1 MYWFRDAQVIVDRI
15 TLEKLRTI
23 SEARCKVA
31 LKLSI
36 FRQDKWPFPIFS
48 KRRAKMF
55 FVVALK
61 KKMLISELLVMVTS
75 RFCCLPG
82 DFIFAFTT

>member
-36 FRQDKWPFPIFS
+36 FRQDKWPFPISS

-55 FVVALK
+55 FRSCAEEK
-61 KKMLISELLVMVTS
+61 K
-75 RFCCLPG
+75 C
-82 DFIFAFTT
+82 